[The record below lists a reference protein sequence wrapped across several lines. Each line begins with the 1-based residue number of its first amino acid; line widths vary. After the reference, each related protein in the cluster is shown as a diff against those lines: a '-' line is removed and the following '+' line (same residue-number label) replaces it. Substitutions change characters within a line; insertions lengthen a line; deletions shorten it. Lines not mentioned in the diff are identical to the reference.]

1 MSSAPLLQLALDY
14 VSLPSAL
21 AMALKV
27 AAHVDVIEIG
37 TPLCK
42 AAGTEAIRAIREV
55 CPDKLVLADFK
66 APDAGG
72 IEAQMAFEAGA
83 DMMTVMA
90 GATSFTIKS
99 ALEVAR
105 RQEREILVDITGVRD
120 IFARADE
127 WKETGVER
135 VVFHRGW
142 DEQEAAREWSEVDL
156 RSMRELI
163 SKGFEVTLAGGITAE
178 SLPFFRDLPI
188 SVVVVGKAIH
198 QAQNPAA
205 SAREIRSTIAHLWP
219 ES

>member
-1 MSSAPLLQLALDY
+1 M
-14 VSLPSAL
+14 
-21 AMALKV
+21 
-27 AAHVDVIEIG
+27 
-37 TPLCK
+37 
-42 AAGTEAIRAIREV
+42 
-55 CPDKLVLADFK
+55 
-66 APDAGG
+66 
-72 IEAQMAFEAGA
+72 
-83 DMMTVMA
+83 
-90 GATSFTIKS
+90 
-99 ALEVAR
+99 EVAR
-105 RQEREILVDITGVRD
+105 RQETEILVDITGVRD

-135 VVFHRGW
+135 VVYHRGW

-205 SAREIRSTIAHLWP
+205 SAIEIGSTIAHLWP